1 MSWLRKSAG
10 WRGDPQ
16 RPEIGTSLMRAGASS
31 ALLKQAAAP
40 EELAHLAAFTQ
51 ELSGGRWIGAP
62 M

>member
-1 MSWLRKSAG
+1 
-10 WRGDPQ
+10 
-16 RPEIGTSLMRAGASS
+16 MRAGASS